1 MHTFINIIAKLI
13 GYLLSI
19 YDDIIGNRIVTFI
32 QMVNSYRYS
41 RHMKIK
47 GNNITIRKDAK
58 IIGAKWMEIGSC
70 LVIGNRVTFSTW
82 PLPNHD
88 NKFTKLRVGNN
99 CRFGD
104 DSHITASNYIEIGN
118 NLLTG
123 KKILITDNSHGKCI
137 KEELNIAP
145 IQRKIYSKGP
155 VKIGNNV
162 WIGDNA
168 IILPGVNIGD
178 GAIIAANAVVTHS
191 IPSGVIAGGNPA
203 QIIRKIN

>member
-1 MHTFINIIAKLI
+1 M
-13 GYLLSI
+13 
-19 YDDIIGNRIVTFI
+19 
-32 QMVNSYRYS
+32 
-41 RHMKIK
+41 
-47 GNNITIRKDAK
+47 
-58 IIGAKWMEIGSC
+58 
-70 LVIGNRVTFSTW
+70 
-82 PLPNHD
+82 
-88 NKFTKLRVGNN
+88 
-99 CRFGD
+99 
-104 DSHITASNYIEIGN
+104 
-118 NLLTG
+118 
-123 KKILITDNSHGKCI
+123 ITDNSHGKCI

-203 QIIRKIN
+203 KIIRKIN